1 MSEPGVAVAERVGP
15 FPGQLDRDL
24 IRRYAAATLDPSPAA
39 QAGNAVPVVAIVTQ
53 IWAAQESARAALV
66 SPQMQ
71 ASASGGVH
79 GEHDIV
85 MHRPIRPGE
94 VLQTWVEGL
103 GARPAG
109 PHATVI
115 LKYSTFDAHNELVA
129 EQWWTTVYLNTTC
142 GSVEERAPEHA
153 FPESARSRP
162 VGTYTVTVDD
172 AMAGRYA
179 EVSGD
184 WAEHHFTAEA
194 AQRSGFERPFLHG
207 LCTLALC
214 AQGVVD
220 TVADRDPGRVR
231 RIAARFAAPV
241 FIGEAVQVSVFEAAP
256 GHYPFEA
263 DSGGSPVIRHGL
275 VELSPPT
282 R

>member
-1 MSEPGVAVAERVGP
+1 VSEPGVSDAKRVGP

-24 IRRYAAATLDPSPAA
+24 ICRYAAATLDPSPAA
-39 QAGNAVPVVAIVTQ
+39 QAGGAVPVVAIVTQ

-71 ASASGGVH
+71 SSASGGVH

-85 MHRPIRPGE
+85 LHRPIRPGE
-94 VLQTWVEGL
+94 LLQTWVEGF

-109 PHATVI
+109 RHATVI
-115 LKYSTFDAHNELVA
+115 LKYSTFDARDELVA

-142 GSVEERAPEHA
+142 SPVEGRAPDHS
-153 FPESARSRP
+153 FPETARSRL
-162 VGTYTVTVDD
+162 VGTYTVTADD
-172 AMAGRYA
+172 GMPGRYA

-214 AQGVVD
+214 AQCVVD
-220 TVADRDPGRVR
+220 TVADGNPDRVR

-241 FIGEAVQVSVFEAAP
+241 FIGEGVQVSIFEAVP
-256 GHYPFEA
+256 GRYPFEA
-263 DSGGSPVIRHGL
+263 DSSGSPVIRHGL
-275 VELSPPT
+275 VEL
-282 R
+282 RA